1 MKNKTSKVIRK
12 QSKVIKKRK
21 GKKMKKYTKKIV
33 GGNNNQSSSVNF
45 SEEDDIYGKDE
56 LAIIQQTN
64 SDPNTSEEN
73 PPNTSEKKP
82 PYNYNKPDFKN
93 ALYEKEQ
100 LKKYTNSDTARK
112 YTDLNNNQIGEELKK
127 YGPQNP
133 FRRVF
138 AGIAQGI
145 PPEKRE
151 QFGNNLKTGGKSI
164 LAIGLVGA
172 IVGGI
177 LATR

>member
-12 QSKVIKKRK
+12 QSKVIKKR
-21 GKKMKKYTKKIV
+21 KMKKYTKKIV

-45 SEEDDIYGKDE
+45 GKEGDIYGKHE
-56 LAIIQQTN
+56 LAVIQQTN
-64 SDPNTSEEN
+64 LDPNTSKEKPPNTSEE
-73 PPNTSEKKP
+73 KKT